1 MLRTSS
7 LSQDPAEYLRSSNPG
22 FLRVS
27 QEETIDMCAQDF
39 NSESIFKLYDM
50 PFDYRKSLIANNEES
65 ADTKCNTSSSPSSAD
80 EKLDKLMK
88 DLDFI
93 DQPLAPKRLRAKKSD
108 KNLKLLTVT
117 TQNSFSNEHS
127 SSTNDSD
134 EEKRR
139 RKNKDQVKILQ
150 SEYAKNPNWDRPFMK
165 ELAKKTGL
173 KPSQVYKWNWDQK
186 KKEIEDQKLKRL
198 FYPNEIFQVVDNNT
212 GKDLTKPVF
221 QRFVIDRNISCQ

>member
-1 MLRTSS
+1 M
-7 LSQDPAEYLRSSNPG
+7 
-22 FLRVS
+22 
-27 QEETIDMCAQDF
+27 IDLCAQDL
-39 NSESIFKLYDM
+39 SDTIFKTYDM
-50 PFDYRKSLIANNEES
+50 PFDMRKSILNNCDQDDNCDEV
-65 ADTKCNTSSSPSSAD
+65 TKSTNSPSSPVNSED
-80 EKLDKLMK
+80 KFDKLLR

-108 KNLKLLTVT
+108 KCLKLLTISNQT
-117 TQNSFSNEHS
+117 SESNENS
-127 SSTNDSD
+127 CSTNETD

-150 SEYAKNPNWDRPFMK
+150 NEYLKNPAWDRAYMK

-198 FYPNEIFQVVDNNT
+198 FYPNEIFQVVDNTT
-212 GKDLTKPVF
+212 GKNITKPVF
-221 QRFVIDRNISCQ
+221 QKFTIARSMVQCQ